1 MTEYYLGIDLGGT
14 FIKSAVMTREAEIV
28 GRGKVPTEPGKGVE
42 ALIARTV
49 AAAGAAVEDAAVK
62 MDGIRAIGLAA
73 AGIVLVD
80 EGIVVTSPN
89 IPEWRDVP
97 LRNLLARRTGLP
109 VVIENDANAAAWG
122 EYWLGAGRDI
132 ESMVMLTLGTGIGG
146 GIIVDGELLRGAHG
160 AGAELGHIAIELEGG
175 RRCGCGNTGCLETL
189 ASANGTVRRL
199 VDGIRAG
206 AECRLSE
213 RVLAGE
219 EVTSKE
225 IYECAV
231 AGDAYCRGIIHET
244 GRYLGV
250 GIGIL
255 MVTLDMEKVVLAGG
269 LAAAGTML
277 LDGIREEFPRRMY
290 PYMAERLE
298 VVFAELGND
307 AGVIGAVGCALK
319 RLGTSR

>member
-14 FIKSAVMTREAEIV
+14 FIKSAVMTAEAEIV
-28 GRGKVPTEPGKGVE
+28 GRGKVPTEAGKGV
-42 ALIARTV
+42 ATLIAQTL
-49 AAAGAAVEDAAVK
+49 AAARSAVEDGGLEMGDVRAV
-62 MDGIRAIGLAA
+62 GLAA

-89 IPEWRDVP
+89 IPEWRDIP
-97 LRNLLARRTGLP
+97 LRDLVSERMGLP

-122 EYWLGAGRDI
+122 EYWKGAGRGVK
-132 ESMVMLTLGTGIGG
+132 SMVLLTLGTGIGG

-160 AGAELGHIAIELEGG
+160 AAAEPGHIAIEVEGG
-175 RRCGCGNTGCLETL
+175 RRCGCGNYGCLETL
-189 ASANGTVRRL
+189 ASAPGTVNRF
-199 VDGIRAG
+199 VEGIRAG
-206 AECRLSE
+206 AECRLSA

-219 EVTSKE
+219 EVTSEE
-225 IYECAV
+225 IYECAL
-231 AGDAYCRGIIHET
+231 AGDAYCRRVIRDT

-255 MVTLDMEKVVLAGG
+255 MVTLDMERVVLMGG
-269 LAAAGTML
+269 LAAAGRML
-277 LDGIREEFPRRMY
+277 LDGIREEIPRRMY
-290 PYMAERLE
+290 KYMAERLD